1 MLTFERLWSSF
12 PEKSEIRGKCFNK
25 QQNSS
30 QPFSDYCAIL
40 LSECLIRSGVS
51 TAGSSSTKCW
61 SHAGMKHILLAE
73 QMADWLFKTNIK
85 GLGKRES
92 VLPAEFQEKLQ
103 GRTGIIF
110 FKDYWTRG
118 NESFANRSG
127 DHIDLWNKDKITSSS
142 MFTRSILEFFGR
154 VSDLNQAKE
163 IWFWE
168 VK

>member
-1 MLTFERLWSSF
+1 
-12 PEKSEIRGKCFNK
+12 
-25 QQNSS
+25 
-30 QPFSDYCAIL
+30 
-40 LSECLIRSGVS
+40 
-51 TAGSSSTKCW
+51 
-61 SHAGMKHILLAE
+61 MKHILLAE
-73 QMADWLFKTNIK
+73 QMADWLFKSNIK
-85 GLGKRES
+85 GLGQRES
-92 VLPAEFQEKLQ
+92 ILPAEFQEKLE

-127 DHIDLWNKDKITSSS
+127 DNIDLWNKDRITSSS